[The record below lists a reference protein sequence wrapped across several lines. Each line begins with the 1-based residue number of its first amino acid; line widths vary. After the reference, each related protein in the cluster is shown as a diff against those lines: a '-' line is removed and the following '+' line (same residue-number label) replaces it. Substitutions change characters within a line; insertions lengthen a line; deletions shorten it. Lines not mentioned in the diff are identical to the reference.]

1 MLSTESLITFIA
13 IMDCGSFTAAAEQ
26 LGVTA
31 SNVSRSLAQLEKQLG
46 VRLLTRTTRRL
57 ELTEEGA
64 WLLERA
70 RAIAQ
75 SLDDAEQQL
84 QAAAARPSGLV
95 RVNAAIPVL
104 DHLLAPLLAGFQ
116 ARYPDIRL
124 ELTGAEAVVDLIEE
138 RADLAIRV
146 GPLADSTLNARL
158 LCESPLRIVAAPG
171 YLRQRG
177 HPRSAA
183 DLPGHRLLGFTSP
196 ATLNLWPLGAR
207 GLKVSPS
214 PAASSG
220 ATLRALALQGCGIAC
235 LADFLV
241 GPDIAAGRLADI
253 RLPEQQDWKQPIWA
267 VFYKQGRPQPRV
279 ACLVDYLAAALAEP
293 AGGSPPASQHAAAAA
308 NPSPAHPT

>member
-1 MLSTESLITFIA
+1 MLSTESLIAFTT
-13 IMDCGSFTAAAEQ
+13 IMDCGSFTAAADK

-57 ELTEEGA
+57 DLTAEGA

-70 RAIAQ
+70 RVI
-75 SLDDAEQQL
+75 LENLNDAEQQL

-104 DHLLAPLLAGFQ
+104 DHLLAPHLAGFQ

-124 ELTGAEAVVDLIEE
+124 ELAGAEAVVDLIEE

-158 LCESPLRIVAAPG
+158 LCESPLRIVAAPD
-171 YLRQRG
+171 YLRRHG
-177 HPRSAA
+177 RPRTAA
-183 DLPGHRLLGFTSP
+183 DLQAHRQLGFTSP
-196 ATLNLWPLGAR
+196 ASLNLWPLGAN
-207 GLKVSPS
+207 GLKVNPS

-220 ATLRALALQGCGIAC
+220 ATLRALALHGCGIAC

-241 GPDIAAGRLADI
+241 GPDIAAGRLEAV
-253 RLPEQQDWKQPIWA
+253 RLPEQRDWKQPIWA
-267 VFYKQGRPQPRV
+267 VFYKQGRPLPRI
-279 ACLVDYLAAALAEP
+279 ACLVDYLADALAE
-293 AGGSPPASQHAAAAA
+293 
-308 NPSPAHPT
+308 

>member
-1 MLSTESLITFIA
+1 MLSTESLIAFTT
-13 IMDCGSFTAAAEQ
+13 IMDCGSFTAAADK

-57 ELTEEGA
+57 DLTAEGA

-70 RAIAQ
+70 RVI
-75 SLDDAEQQL
+75 LENLNDAEQQL

-104 DHLLAPLLAGFQ
+104 DHLLAPHLAGFQ

-124 ELTGAEAVVDLIEE
+124 ELAGAEAVVDLIEE

-158 LCESPLRIVAAPG
+158 LCESPLRIVAAPD
-171 YLRQRG
+171 YLRRHG
-177 HPRSAA
+177 LPRTVA
-183 DLPGHRLLGFTSP
+183 DLQAHRQLGFTSP
-196 ATLNLWPLGAR
+196 ASLNLWPLGAN
-207 GLKVSPS
+207 GLKVNPS

-220 ATLRALALQGCGIAC
+220 ATLRALALHGCGIAC

-241 GPDIAAGRLADI
+241 GPDIAAGRLEAV
-253 RLPEQQDWKQPIWA
+253 RLPEQRDWKQPIWA
-267 VFYKQGRPQPRV
+267 VFYKQGRPLPRI
-279 ACLVDYLAAALAEP
+279 ACLVDYLADALAE
-293 AGGSPPASQHAAAAA
+293 
-308 NPSPAHPT
+308 

>member
-13 IMDCGSFTAAAEQ
+13 IMDCGSFTAAADK

-57 ELTEEGA
+57 SLTEEGA

-70 RAIAQ
+70 RAIVEN
-75 SLDDAEQQL
+75 LNDAEQQL
-84 QAAAARPSGLV
+84 QAAAVRPSGLV
-95 RVNAAIPVL
+95 RINAAIPVL
-104 DHLLAPLLAGFQ
+104 DHLLAPQLAGFLM
-116 ARYPDIRL
+116 RFPDIRL

-171 YLRQRG
+171 YLRQHGR
-177 HPRSAA
+177 PETAA
-183 DLPGHRLLGFTSP
+183 DLQTRRLLGFTSP
-196 ATLNLWPLGAR
+196 ATLNLWPLGAN
-207 GLKVSPS
+207 GLRIEPS

-235 LADFLV
+235 LAEFLV
-241 GPDIAAGRLADI
+241 GADIAAGRLTEI

-279 ACLVDYLAAALAEP
+279 ACLVDYLAETLA
-293 AGGSPPASQHAAAAA
+293 G
-308 NPSPAHPT
+308 

>member
-1 MLSTESLITFIA
+1 MMLSTESLIAFTT
-13 IMDCGSFTAAAEQ
+13 IMDCGSFTAAADK

-57 ELTEEGA
+57 DLTAEGA

-70 RAIAQ
+70 RVI
-75 SLDDAEQQL
+75 LENLNDAEQLL

-95 RVNAAIPVL
+95 RINAAIPVL
-104 DHLLAPLLAGFQ
+104 DHLLAPHLAGFQ

-124 ELTGAEAVVDLIEE
+124 ELAGAEAVVDLIEE

-158 LCESPLRIVAAPG
+158 LCESPLRIVAAPD
-171 YLRQRG
+171 YLRRHG
-177 HPRSAA
+177 LPRTAA
-183 DLPGHRLLGFTSP
+183 DLQAHRQLGFTSP
-196 ATLNLWPLGAR
+196 ASLNLWPLGAN
-207 GLKVSPS
+207 GLKVNPS

-220 ATLRALALQGCGIAC
+220 ATLRALALHGCGIAC

-241 GPDIAAGRLADI
+241 GPDIAAGRLEAV
-253 RLPEQQDWKQPIWA
+253 RLPEQRDWKQPIWA
-267 VFYKQGRPQPRV
+267 VFYKQGRPLPRI
-279 ACLVDYLAAALAEP
+279 ACLVDYLADALAE
-293 AGGSPPASQHAAAAA
+293 
-308 NPSPAHPT
+308 

>member
-13 IMDCGSFTAAAEQ
+13 IMDCGSFTAAADK

-57 ELTEEGA
+57 DLTAEGA

-70 RAIAQ
+70 RAIVENL
-75 SLDDAEQQL
+75 SDTEQQL

-104 DHLLAPLLAGFQ
+104 DHLLAPHLAGFQ

-124 ELTGAEAVVDLIEE
+124 ELTGAEAVVDLIAEG
-138 RADLAIRV
+138 ADLAIRV

-158 LCESPLRIVAAPG
+158 LCESPLRLVAAPG
-171 YLRQRG
+171 YLQMRG
-177 HPRSAA
+177 RPQTAA
-183 DLPGHRLLGFTSP
+183 ELSSHRLLGFTNP
-196 ATLNLWPLGAR
+196 ATLNLWPLGPS
-207 GLKVSPS
+207 GLRIAPS

-241 GPDIAAGRLADI
+241 GPDIAAGRLEAI
-253 RLPEQQDWKQPIWA
+253 LLPEFQAWEQPIWA
-267 VFYKQGRPQPRV
+267 VFYKQGRPLPRI
-279 ACLVDYLAAALAEP
+279 ACLVDYLAAALA
-293 AGGSPPASQHAAAAA
+293 
-308 NPSPAHPT
+308 

>member
-13 IMDCGSFTAAAEQ
+13 IMDCGSFTAAADK

-57 ELTEEGA
+57 DLTAEGA

-70 RAIAQ
+70 RAIVENL
-75 SLDDAEQQL
+75 SDTEQQL

-104 DHLLAPLLAGFQ
+104 DHLLAPHLAGFQ

-124 ELTGAEAVVDLIEE
+124 ELTGAEAVVDLIAEG
-138 RADLAIRV
+138 ADLAIRV

-158 LCESPLRIVAAPG
+158 LCESPLRLVAAPG
-171 YLRQRG
+171 YLQMRG
-177 HPRSAA
+177 RPQTAA
-183 DLPGHRLLGFTSP
+183 DLASHRLLGFTSP
-196 ATLNLWPLGAR
+196 ATLNLWPLGPN
-207 GLKVSPS
+207 GLRVTPS

-241 GPDIAAGRLADI
+241 GPDIAAGRLEAI
-253 RLPEQQDWKQPIWA
+253 LLPERQAWKQPIWA
-267 VFYKQGRPQPRV
+267 VFYKQGRPLPRI
-279 ACLVDYLAAALAEP
+279 ACLVDYLAAALA
-293 AGGSPPASQHAAAAA
+293 
-308 NPSPAHPT
+308 

>member
-1 MLSTESLITFIA
+1 MLSTESLIAFTT
-13 IMDCGSFTAAAEQ
+13 IMDCGSFTAAADK

-57 ELTEEGA
+57 DLTAEGA

-70 RAIAQ
+70 RVI
-75 SLDDAEQQL
+75 LENLNDAEQQL

-104 DHLLAPLLAGFQ
+104 DHLLAPHLAGFQ

-124 ELTGAEAVVDLIEE
+124 ELAGAEAVVDLIEE

-158 LCESPLRIVAAPG
+158 LCESPLRIVAAPD
-171 YLRQRG
+171 YLRRHG
-177 HPRSAA
+177 RPRTAA
-183 DLPGHRLLGFTSP
+183 NLQAHRQLGFTSP
-196 ATLNLWPLGAR
+196 ASLNLWPLGAN
-207 GLKVSPS
+207 GLKVNPS

-220 ATLRALALQGCGIAC
+220 ATLRALALHGCGIAC

-241 GPDIAAGRLADI
+241 GPDIAAGRLEAV
-253 RLPEQQDWKQPIWA
+253 RLPEQRDWKQPIWA
-267 VFYKQGRPQPRV
+267 VFYKQGRPLPRI
-279 ACLVDYLAAALAEP
+279 ACLVDYLADALAE
-293 AGGSPPASQHAAAAA
+293 
-308 NPSPAHPT
+308 

>member
-1 MLSTESLITFIA
+1 MLSTESLIAFTT
-13 IMDCGSFTAAAEQ
+13 IMDCGSFTAAADK

-57 ELTEEGA
+57 DLTAEGA

-70 RAIAQ
+70 RVI
-75 SLDDAEQQL
+75 LENLNDAEQQL

-104 DHLLAPLLAGFQ
+104 DHLLAPHLAGFQ

-124 ELTGAEAVVDLIEE
+124 ELAGAEAVVDLIEE

-158 LCESPLRIVAAPG
+158 LCESPLRIVAAPD
-171 YLRQRG
+171 YLRRHG
-177 HPRSAA
+177 LPRTAA
-183 DLPGHRLLGFTSP
+183 DLQAHRQLGFTSP
-196 ATLNLWPLGAR
+196 ASLNLWPLGAN
-207 GLKVSPS
+207 GLKVNPS

-220 ATLRALALQGCGIAC
+220 ATLRALALHGCGIAC

-241 GPDIAAGRLADI
+241 GPDIAAGRLEAV
-253 RLPEQQDWKQPIWA
+253 RLPEQRDWKQPIWA
-267 VFYKQGRPQPRV
+267 VFYKQGRPLPRI
-279 ACLVDYLAAALAEP
+279 ACLVDYLADALAE
-293 AGGSPPASQHAAAAA
+293 
-308 NPSPAHPT
+308 

>member
-1 MLSTESLITFIA
+1 MLSTESLIAFTT
-13 IMDCGSFTAAAEQ
+13 IMDCGSFTAAADK

-57 ELTEEGA
+57 DLTAEGA

-70 RAIAQ
+70 RVI
-75 SLDDAEQQL
+75 LENLNDAEQQL

-104 DHLLAPLLAGFQ
+104 DHLLAPHLAGFQ

-124 ELTGAEAVVDLIEE
+124 ELAGAEAVVDLIEE

-146 GPLADSTLNARL
+146 GPLADSTLNTRL
-158 LCESPLRIVAAPG
+158 LCESPLRIVAAPD
-171 YLRQRG
+171 YLRRHG
-177 HPRSAA
+177 LPRTAA
-183 DLPGHRLLGFTSP
+183 DLQAHRQLGFTSP
-196 ATLNLWPLGAR
+196 ASLNLWPLGAN
-207 GLKVSPS
+207 GLKVNPS

-220 ATLRALALQGCGIAC
+220 ATLRALALHGCGIAC

-241 GPDIAAGRLADI
+241 GPDIAAGRLEAV
-253 RLPEQQDWKQPIWA
+253 RLPEQRDWKQPIWA
-267 VFYKQGRPQPRV
+267 VFYKQGRPLPRI
-279 ACLVDYLAAALAEP
+279 ACLVDYLADALAE
-293 AGGSPPASQHAAAAA
+293 
-308 NPSPAHPT
+308 

>member
-1 MLSTESLITFIA
+1 MLSTESLIAFTT
-13 IMDCGSFTAAAEQ
+13 IMDCGSFTAAADK

-57 ELTEEGA
+57 DLTAEGA

-70 RAIAQ
+70 RVI
-75 SLDDAEQQL
+75 LENLNDAEQQL

-104 DHLLAPLLAGFQ
+104 DHLLAPHLAGFQ

-124 ELTGAEAVVDLIEE
+124 ELAGAEAVVDLIEE

-158 LCESPLRIVAAPG
+158 LCESPLRIVAAPD
-171 YLRQRG
+171 YLRRHG
-177 HPRSAA
+177 RPRTTA
-183 DLPGHRLLGFTSP
+183 DLQAHRQLGFTSP
-196 ATLNLWPLGAR
+196 ASLNLWPLGAN
-207 GLKVSPS
+207 GLKVNPS

-220 ATLRALALQGCGIAC
+220 ATLRALALHGCGIAC

-241 GPDIAAGRLADI
+241 GPDIAAGRLEAV
-253 RLPEQQDWKQPIWA
+253 RLPEQRDWKQPIWA
-267 VFYKQGRPQPRV
+267 VFYKQGRPLPRI
-279 ACLVDYLAAALAEP
+279 ACLVDYLADALAE
-293 AGGSPPASQHAAAAA
+293 
-308 NPSPAHPT
+308 